1 MSVINFV
8 IFWKDKNDYLPK
20 LEYSHSPFMQKNQ
33 SNVLVN
39 KVILPIL
46 LGIITIGVTQFAFAE
61 VYQETSY
68 IAVDEEK
75 FEQPTSKY
83 YYQEITIT
91 GHIADYSRGANVSI
105 LIIDPNGSED
115 EINTFASK
123 KGDIYTLLHIT
134 QDSQIGIHQVIL
146 KHNGEEIAS
155 TSFEILENQ

>member
-1 MSVINFV
+1 
-8 IFWKDKNDYLPK
+8 
-20 LEYSHSPFMQKNQ
+20 MQKKLTK
-33 SNVLVN
+33 VLQN

-46 LGIITIGVTQFAFAE
+46 VGILVIGITQFSFAE

-75 FEQPTSKY
+75 FEQPQSRY
-83 YYQEITIT
+83 NYQQITIL
-91 GHIADYSRGANVSI
+91 GHIADYSRGANVTI
-105 LIIDPNGSED
+105 LIIDPNGSEE

-134 QDSQIGIHQVIL
+134 WDSEVGEHKVIL
-146 KHNGEEIAS
+146 KYKDEEIAT

>member
-1 MSVINFV
+1 
-8 IFWKDKNDYLPK
+8 
-20 LEYSHSPFMQKNQ
+20 MQKNQ

-46 LGIITIGVTQFAFAE
+46 LGIMTIGVTQFAFAEE

-83 YYQEITIT
+83 NYQEITIT
-91 GHIADYSRGANVSI
+91 RHIADYSRGANVSI
-105 LIIDPNGSED
+105 LIIDPNGSEE

-134 QDSQIGIHQVIL
+134 WDSKVGEHEVIL
-146 KHNGEEIAS
+146 KYKGEEIAS
-155 TSFEILENQ
+155 TSFEILESQ

>member
-1 MSVINFV
+1 
-8 IFWKDKNDYLPK
+8 
-20 LEYSHSPFMQKNQ
+20 MQKNQ

-46 LGIITIGVTQFAFAE
+46 LGIMTIGVTQFAFAEE

-83 YYQEITIT
+83 NYQEITIA
-91 GHIADYSRGANVSI
+91 GHIADYNRGQNV
-105 LIIDPNGSED
+105 IIIIINPNGSEE

-123 KGDIYTLLHIT
+123 KGDIYTLLYIT
-134 QDSQIGIHQVIL
+134 WYSEVGKHEVIL
-146 KHNGEEIAS
+146 KYKGEEIAS
-155 TSFEILENQ
+155 TSFEILESQ

>member
-1 MSVINFV
+1 M
-8 IFWKDKNDYLPK
+8 L
-20 LEYSHSPFMQKNQ
+20 Q
-33 SNVLVN
+33 N

-46 LGIITIGVTQFAFAE
+46 VGILVIGITQFAFAEE

-83 YYQEITIT
+83 NYQEITIT
-91 GHIADYSRGANVSI
+91 GHIADYSRGVNVTI
-105 LIIDPNGSED
+105 LIIDPNGSEE

-134 QDSQIGIHQVIL
+134 WYSEVGEHKVIL
-146 KHNGEEIAS
+146 KYKGEEIAS
-155 TSFEILENQ
+155 TSFEILESQ

>member
-1 MSVINFV
+1 LQ
-8 IFWKDKNDYLPK
+8 KK
-20 LEYSHSPFMQKNQ
+20 LTK
-33 SNVLVN
+33 VLQN

-46 LGIITIGVTQFAFAE
+46 VGILVIGITQFSFAE

-75 FEQPTSKY
+75 FEQPQSRY
-83 YYQEITIT
+83 NYQQITIL
-91 GHIADYSRGANVSI
+91 GHIADYSRGANVTI
-105 LIIDPNGSED
+105 LIIDPNGSEE

-134 QDSQIGIHQVIL
+134 LDSEVGEHKVIL
-146 KHNGEEIAS
+146 KYNDEEIAT